1 VLEDLQDLPVR
12 VRYANADRA
21 DPARLATLPLVS
33 PAAPGSWI
41 PAAALGELTLVPEP
55 AAITRRDGERVN
67 TIEAW
72 LTPEALPIEVSE
84 RLRAAIAADGPRLPP
99 GYRLEFAG
107 DSEEQGE
114 AIALLLAYAPLLG
127 MLMVAALV
135 LTFRSFT
142 LAAIVLLTGLLSV
155 ALGLLALW
163 FSGYPLGFNPLLG
176 SAGLMGVAINASIVV
191 LAAIR
196 ADPAAASGQ
205 VTAMVE
211 AVFGCTRHIVATTLT
226 TVGGFLPLI
235 LFSTSDFWPP
245 LAVVIAGG
253 VGLSIVLG
261 LVLTPALY
269 RLVARAGLVRRALPQ
284 GYPAQALT

>member
-1 VLEDLQDLPVR
+1 
-12 VRYANADRA
+12 
-21 DPARLATLPLVS
+21 
-33 PAAPGSWI
+33 
-41 PAAALGELTLVPEP
+41 
-55 AAITRRDGERVN
+55 
-67 TIEAW
+67 
-72 LTPEALPIEVSE
+72 IEVSD
-84 RLRAAIAADGPRLPP
+84 RLRAALAADGLTLPP
-99 GYRLEFAG
+99 GYRMELAG

-127 MLMVAALV
+127 TLMLAALV
-135 LTFRSFT
+135 LAFRSFT
-142 LAAIVLLTGLLSV
+142 LAGIVLLTGLLSV

-163 FSGYPLGFNPLLG
+163 FSGYPLGFNPILG

-196 ADPAAASGQ
+196 ADPTAAAGQ
-205 VTAMVE
+205 VAPIVD
-211 AVFGCTRHIVATTLT
+211 AVLGCTRHIVSTTLT

-235 LFSTSDFWPP
+235 LFSRGDFWPP

-269 RLVARAGLVRRALPQ
+269 RIVVRLQLVR
-284 GYPAQALT
+284 GGVHGTTHEPAAQRVAA